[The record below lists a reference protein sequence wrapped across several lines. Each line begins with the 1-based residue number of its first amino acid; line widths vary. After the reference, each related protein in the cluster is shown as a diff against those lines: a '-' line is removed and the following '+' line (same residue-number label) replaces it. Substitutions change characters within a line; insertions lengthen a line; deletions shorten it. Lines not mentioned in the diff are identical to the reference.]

1 MKLVVTEF
9 IRVLMASYI
18 LILDWE
24 SPPIFE
30 RYGLWD
36 YDVEVSNAYSYYITA
51 YSTDWDTD
59 PSEIVTIDTFLPTC
73 SLISPLDGET
83 ITNPNPVFEWSPVG
97 SIKFPLW
104 LYILWR

>member
-24 SPPIFE
+24 SPPISE

-51 YSTDWDTD
+51 
-59 PSEIVTIDTFLPTC
+59 
-73 SLISPLDGET
+73 
-83 ITNPNPVFEWSPVG
+83 
-97 SIKFPLW
+97 
-104 LYILWR
+104 